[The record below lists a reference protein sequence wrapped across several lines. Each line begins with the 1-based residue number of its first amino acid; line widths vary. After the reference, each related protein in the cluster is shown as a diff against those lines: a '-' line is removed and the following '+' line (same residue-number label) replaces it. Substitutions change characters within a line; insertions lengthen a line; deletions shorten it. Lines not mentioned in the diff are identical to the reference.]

1 LGFGANPRQIR
12 QFFSQ
17 QRATLYTSLESLTIT
32 IIYSGGYRRRFGVH
46 TMQNLNLYQL
56 SAKYIEALDFLTDP
70 EMDLPIEAIN
80 DTLEGLSGGLEE
92 KAVNVA
98 KFLRNLE
105 ATAEAIKEA
114 EADMAKRRRAFES
127 RVKWLKSYLK
137 DSMENTGITKIECP
151 FFKLSIQK
159 NPVSVEVFDENLIPE
174 QFKEV
179 VTTWKIDKNA
189 IKEALKNG
197 ETVAGAMLL
206 NGTRLA
212 IK

>member
-1 LGFGANPRQIR
+1 LGFRADSRQIR
-12 QFFSQ
+12 QFDSQ
-17 QRATLYTSLESLTIT
+17 QLAARFASLEPLT
-32 IIYSGGYRRRFGVH
+32 IIYSGGLGRRLGVH
-46 TMQNLNLYQL
+46 TMQNLNLFQL
-56 SAKYIEALDFLTDP
+56 STKYIEALDFLTDP

-80 DTLEGLSGGLEE
+80 DTLEGLSGVLED
-92 KAVNVA
+92 KAINLA

-114 EADMAKRRRAFES
+114 EADMAKRRKAFEN

-151 FFKLSIQK
+151 FFKLSILK

-174 QFKEV
+174 QFKEP

-197 ETVAGAMLL
+197 ETVAGAVLL
-206 NGTRLA
+206 NGTRLS